1 MACSALN
8 ISFLRASLQNVLFCN
23 MKRVLLNGKTWLLAM
38 QNGIFHK
45 SNRVM
50 RMDEMGRCTTYF
62 APIPGHKSVV
72 DCTCRSLIV
81 VADI

>member
-8 ISFLRASLQNVLFCN
+8 ISSLRVSLQNVLFYN

-62 APIPGHKSVV
+62 TPMPRHKSVV
-72 DCTCRSLIV
+72 GCTCRSLIV
-81 VADI
+81 VAAI